1 MAELPRYGT
10 QTPRVNAPDIGVHRM
25 RGLED
30 ATFAALQ
37 GSRTAADISEY
48 FMRQVERANISE
60 AEQAGTVV
68 ARDDAGNL
76 KPVTLRDGS
85 SPASLA
91 FNNAQRQ
98 AWSAAVSA
106 DASSALKSYA
116 HGALNPRDA
125 SGNPLPQTAN
135 PIDVFD
141 KQAAGYIASA
151 FKDKNIPDDVRSALV
166 TRIGQVAAEHRTWL
180 VDNVHKRNVDRIQ
193 GELDANANKLIGE
206 AISYAR
212 AGNTMSVE
220 SKRADF
226 VAAIAGIAGVNP
238 GYTKEKQDAAINT
251 FDAAVYF
258 SGIERKALAAFGGSA
273 AFRESGLGRAA
284 GIRVVDAAMNDAIAR
299 FGPDLANSWMNRI
312 NAKIQLE
319 ASTRDAV
326 DAVTMR
332 RAEDAYL
339 ASSLKF
345 GQPVIAALKN
355 NGENPQTVL
364 QQQSELIYDQFKN
377 NPQLARMFQ
386 NRFIQTYRERAA
398 DWDPSVI
405 GADNAQN
412 EWFSSIK
419 AAVARGDIDPESV
432 VPMMLNKFESG
443 ELPYDPKFEAATRAY
458 ASGAEVQGINRDRTE
473 ARVADRSFQTE
484 AQRHAT
490 ELLRAARKKQEEEI
504 AHGERVALVRDVLDG
519 KGNPLAVN
527 SDAAKALDEV
537 WAGWGFKV
545 ETHAP
550 MMVEMMLRG
559 GGMSAGIKEDLKGLM
574 HTPTESM
581 MRRYG
586 HLLGLV
592 MSEPNLRAG
601 IIDQTFSSAE
611 DRAKLGRMWGEL
623 QQHAVNLN
631 EAGSDRARKDV
642 EMRRFAGVVTD
653 MRREFNDSRIAGPEV
668 RSRIP
673 NFDAQAGAAASRVTN
688 ELSKIGVD
696 ALDGWFGLSTTPGQ
710 RVFSGAEQSM
720 KPFQEG
726 YRFSYTAAVVE
737 KAVTGLSLIF
747 GRDPFSGMDV
757 AAGLPLIG
765 LAFETA
771 PTVLNPV
778 DKAILR
784 NEIESRALANGG
796 DIDAAASQAQRSF
809 SASGR
814 SPSLYSGAN
823 NAKALDANA
832 KYVAEWAHQPID
844 GGPGGPMV
852 ARGVLHPLADRF
864 IKEGGR
870 FADPSVT
877 TAAQAVAKPGL
888 WNVKFDS
895 FGEIEL
901 NGRKIQGRSY
911 DVRIMVHSEN
921 GAKDLVPVG
930 KVFVPTINDAQL
942 QRIREDAEAEATK
955 IVNQRIAER
964 TRNPV
969 EPPASMARGM
979 SREQLQRQLLD
990 PMRVRTNPDGSPMT
1004 DRQVVE
1010 SVENRRNYN
1019 EVKGLAKWLEIG
1031 MIVDLARSGSAA
1043 PR

>member
-48 FMRQVERANISE
+48 FMRQVERANIIE
-60 AEQAGTVV
+60 AEQAGAVV

-76 KPVTLRDGS
+76 KPIALRDSS
-85 SPASLA
+85 SPSALA

-151 FKDKNIPDDVRSALV
+151 FKDKNIPDDVRSSLV

-212 AGNTMSVE
+212 AGNTTSVE

-258 SGIERKALAAFGGSA
+258 SGVERKALAAFGGSA

-284 GIRVVDAAMNDAIAR
+284 GIRVVDGAMNEAIAR
-299 FGPDLANSWMNRI
+299 FGPDLANAWMNRI

-319 ASTRDAV
+319 SSTRDAV
-326 DAVTMR
+326 DAVTLR

-405 GADNAQN
+405 GANNAQS

-484 AQRHAT
+484 ARQQA
-490 ELLRAARKKQEEEI
+490 RALERLIDEQQKEFD
-504 AHGERVALVRDVLDG
+504 RVAVLRDVMDG
-519 KGNPLAVN
+519 KDTPLAVN
-527 SDAAKALDEV
+527 DKAAKILDEV
-537 WAGWGFKV
+537 WGRWGFKV

-550 MMVEMMLRG
+550 MMTEMMLRG
-559 GGMSAGIKEDLKGLM
+559 GGMSAAIKDDIKGLM
-574 HTPTESM
+574 HTPTEGM
-581 MRRYG
+581 MRKYG
-586 HLLGLV
+586 RFLGLV

-623 QQHAVNLN
+623 QQHAVNLSD
-631 EAGSDRARKDV
+631 AGGDVARKDV
-642 EMRRFAGVVTD
+642 EMRRFAGVVAD
-653 MRREFNDSRIAGPEV
+653 MRKEFNDSRIAGPEV

-673 NFDAQAGAAASRVTN
+673 NFDAQAGAAASRVTD

-696 ALDGWFGLSTTPGQ
+696 ALDGWLGLSTTPGR

-726 YRFSYTAAVVE
+726 YSLSTAAVMVE
-737 KAVTGLSLIF
+737 KAVAGLSVIF
-747 GRDPFSGMDV
+747 GSNPFSGYDV

-765 LAFETA
+765 RAFETA

-784 NEIESRALANGG
+784 NEVESRALANGG
-796 DIDAAASQAQRSF
+796 DIDAAAAQAQRSF

-814 SPSLYSGAN
+814 APSFYSGAN
-823 NAKALDANA
+823 NAKALDPNA
-832 KYVAEWAHQPID
+832 KYVAEWAPHPID
-844 GGPGGPMV
+844 GGPGGPMMT
-852 ARGVLHPLADRF
+852 RGVLHPLADRF

-895 FGEIEL
+895 FGEVERD
-901 NGRKIQGRSY
+901 GRKIQGRSY

-921 GAKDLVPVG
+921 GAKDLVPIG

-979 SREQLQRQLLD
+979 SREEFQRQLID

>member
-30 ATFAALQ
+30 AAFAALQ

-48 FMRQVERANISE
+48 FMQQVERANINA
-60 AEQAGTVV
+60 AEQAGAVV

-76 KPVTLRDGS
+76 TPIALRDGS
-85 SPASLA
+85 SPSALA
-91 FNNAQRQ
+91 FNKAQRQ
-98 AWSAAVSA
+98 AWTAAVAA
-106 DASSALKSYA
+106 DAASALQNYA

-125 SGNPLPQTAN
+125 SGKPLALN
-135 PIDVFD
+135 ADPIAVFD
-141 KQAAGYIASA
+141 KQASGYIAA
-151 FKDKNIPDDVRSALV
+151 AVKDKNVPDDVRSILV
-166 TRIGQVAAEHRTWL
+166 TRIGQIAAEHRTWL
-180 VDNVHKRNVDRIQ
+180 VDNVHKRNVDKIH
-193 GELDANANKLIGE
+193 GELDAEANRLIGE
-206 AISYAR
+206 GVSYAR
-212 AGNTMSVE
+212 SGNAASVE
-220 SKRADF
+220 RSRTAF
-226 VAAIAGIAGVNP
+226 VDAISGIASINAAYTKDKQEAAIR
-238 GYTKEKQDAAINT
+238 T
-251 FDAAVYF
+251 FDAAIYF
-258 SGIERKALAAFGGSA
+258 SDVERKALGAFAGSA
-273 AFRESGLGRAA
+273 AFRESGVGRAA
-284 GIRVVDAAMNDAIAR
+284 AIRVVDEAMNDGIAK
-299 FGPDLANSWMNRI
+299 FGPDLANAWMNRI
-312 NAKIQLE
+312 NAKVQLE

-339 ASSLKF
+339 AASLQF

-355 NGENPQTVL
+355 NGENPLTVL
-364 QQQSELIYDQFKN
+364 QQQSQLIYDQFKN
-377 NPQLARMFQ
+377 NPQLARLFQ
-386 NRFIQTYRERAA
+386 NRFIQTYNKDAA
-398 DWDPSVI
+398 SWDPSVV
-405 GADNAQN
+405 GADKAQG

-432 VPMMLNKFESG
+432 VPMMLTKFEAG

-458 ASGAEVQGINRDRTE
+458 ASGAEVQGISRDRSE
-473 ARVADRSFQTE
+473 VNAADRSFQ
-484 AQRHAT
+484 AQARAQANELMRLIDKQHDHA
-490 ELLRAARKKQEEEI
+490 K
-504 AHGERVALVRDVLDG
+504 RVALVRNVLDG
-519 KGNPLAVN
+519 NDSPLAVN

-537 WAGWGFKV
+537 WAGWGFKI
-545 ETHAP
+545 ETNAP
-550 MMVEMMLRG
+550 MMAEMMLRG
-559 GGMSAGIKEDLKGLM
+559 GGMSTSIKDDLKSLM
-574 HTPTESM
+574 HAPTESM

-586 HLLGLV
+586 QFLGLV
-592 MSEPNLRAG
+592 MSEPNLKQG
-601 IIDQTFSSAE
+601 IIDQTFSSADE
-611 DRAKLGRMWGEL
+611 RAKLSRMWGEL

-631 EAGSDRARKDV
+631 QAGSDIARKDV
-642 EMRRFAGVVTD
+642 EMRRFAGVVAD
-653 MRREFNDSRIAGPEV
+653 MRKEFSDSRIAGPEV
-668 RSRIP
+668 RARVD
-673 NFDAQAGAAASRVTN
+673 NFDAKAGAAATRVTN
-688 ELSKIGVD
+688 DLSKIGID
-696 ALDGWFGLSTTPGQ
+696 ALDGWFGLTATPGQ

-726 YRFSYTAAVVE
+726 YSLSTAAVIVE
-737 KAVTGLSLIF
+737 KAVAGLSVIF
-747 GRDPFSGMDV
+747 GSNPFSGYDV

-784 NEIESRALANGG
+784 NEVESRALANGG
-796 DIDAAASQAQRSF
+796 DIDAAAAQAQRSF

-814 SPSLYSGAN
+814 APSFYSGAN
-823 NAKALDANA
+823 NAKALDPNA

-864 IKEGGR
+864 IKDGGR

-895 FGEIEL
+895 FGEIERD
-901 NGRKIQGRSY
+901 GRKIQGRSY

-942 QRIREDAEAEATK
+942 QRIREDAETEATN
-955 IVNQRIAER
+955 IVNERIKER
-964 TRNPV
+964 ARTSAQ
-969 EPPASMARGM
+969 PPPEALRGKTP
-979 SREQLQRQLLD
+979 EEFKRQIVD
-990 PMRVRTNPDGSPMT
+990 PLRVMKNPDGSRMT
-1004 DRQVVE
+1004 DRQVVD
-1010 SVENRRNYN
+1010 SVVNNRNYN
-1019 EVKGLAKWLEIG
+1019 EVKALAKWLEIG

>member
-37 GSRTAADISEY
+37 GSRTAADVSEY
-48 FMRQVERANISE
+48 FMRQVERANINE
-60 AEQAGTVV
+60 AEQAGAVV

-76 KPVTLRDGS
+76 KPIALRNSS
-85 SPASLA
+85 SPSALA

-98 AWSAAVSA
+98 AWAAAVSA
-106 DASSALKSYA
+106 DAASALKGYA
-116 HGALNPRDA
+116 HAALNPRDA

-141 KQAAGYIASA
+141 KQASGYIAAA
-151 FKDKNIPDDVRSALV
+151 FRDKNIPDDVRSSLV
-166 TRIGQVAAEHRTWL
+166 TRIGQVAAEHRTWV
-180 VDNVHKRNVDRIQ
+180 VDNVHKRNVDKIQ
-193 GELDANANKLIGE
+193 GELDAESNRLVGE

-212 AGNTMSVE
+212 SGNAASVE
-220 SKRADF
+220 RSRAAF
-226 VAAIAGIAGVNP
+226 VAAVSGIADINP
-238 GYTKEKQDAAINT
+238 AYTKDKQDAAIKT

-258 SGIERKALAAFGGSA
+258 TDVERKALGAFNGSA

-299 FGPDLANSWMNRI
+299 FGPDLANAWMNRI

-319 ASTRDAV
+319 SSTRDAV

-339 ASSLKF
+339 AANIKF

-364 QQQSELIYDQFKN
+364 QQQSELIYEQFKN
-377 NPQLARMFQ
+377 NPQLARLFQ
-386 NRFIQTYRERAA
+386 NRFIQNFREKTA
-398 DWDPSVI
+398 DWDPGVI
-405 GADNAQN
+405 GADKAQS

-443 ELPYDPKFEAATRAY
+443 ELPYDPRFEAQTREY
-458 ASGAEVQGINRDRTE
+458 ASNAGVQEVNRDRSE
-473 ARVADRSFQTE
+473 ARSADRAFQTE
-484 AQRHAT
+484 ANAQARVLNRLIEKEKEH
-490 ELLRAARKKQEEEI
+490 AAR
-504 AHGERVALVRDVLDG
+504 VLVVRDVLDG

-527 SDAAKALDEV
+527 SDAAIALDEV
-537 WAGWGFKV
+537 WAGWGFKI

-550 MMVEMMLRG
+550 MMAEMMLRG
-559 GGMSAGIKEDLKGLM
+559 GGMSAAIKDDIKGLM
-574 HTPTESM
+574 HTPTEGVL
-581 MRRYG
+581 RKYG
-586 HLLGLV
+586 RFLGLV

-623 QQHAVNLN
+623 QQHAVNLSN
-631 EAGSDRARKDV
+631 AGGDLARKDV

-673 NFDAQAGAAASRVTN
+673 NFDAQAGAAASRVTD

-696 ALDGWFGLSTTPGQ
+696 ALDGWFGLSTTPGR

-720 KPFQEG
+720 RPFQEG
-726 YRFSYTAAVVE
+726 YSLSYTATIVE

-747 GRDPFSGMDV
+747 GRDPFSGLDV

-784 NEIESRALANGG
+784 NEVESRALANGG

-814 SPSLYSGAN
+814 APSFYSGAN
-823 NAKALDANA
+823 NAKALDPNA
-832 KYVAEWAHQPID
+832 KYVAEWAPHPID
-844 GGPGGPMV
+844 GGPGGPMMT
-852 ARGVLHPLADRF
+852 RGVLHPLADRF

-877 TAAQAVAKPGL
+877 TAAQAVSKPGL

-895 FGEIEL
+895 FGEVERD
-901 NGRKIQGRSY
+901 GRKIQGRSY

-942 QRIREDAEAEATK
+942 QRIREDAEAEATN
-955 IVNQRIAER
+955 IVNDRIAQRIR
-964 TRNPV
+964 DRG
-969 EPPASMARGM
+969 EPPASMPHGM
-979 SREQLQRQLLD
+979 SREQFQRQMLD
-990 PMRVRTNPDGSPMT
+990 PLRGMRNPDGAPMT
-1004 DRQVVE
+1004 DRQVVDF
-1010 SVENRRNYN
+1010 VENRRNYN

-1031 MIVDLARSGSAA
+1031 MIVDLARSGSAS